1 MSKKNITKIK
11 IAKELSLKTGYP
23 ISFSKKLID
32 DLILCITESIK
43 TEKLYLKNL
52 GRFRVK
58 KGRLDWLIKNL
69 EKKDS
74 NKDQVEKLK
83 KIRNEKF
90 GRS

>member
-1 MSKKNITKIK
+1 MQKLQEFIK
-11 IAKELSLKTGYP
+11 DLADKLNLPIFVVEDIIDHQFEFLKTSMQKEDIP
-23 ISFSKKLID
+23 D
-32 DLILCITESIK
+32 V
-43 TEKLYLKNL
+43 YLKNL

-74 NKDQVEKLK
+74 NEDQVEKLK